1 MSTAL
6 YAERRIRQEGYC
18 KMEERPMSQTAILER
33 IFAERPSFH
42 RIAETAE
49 GFRAERSALP
59 AGMRNYIASLTGR
72 QDWGVSPDFGRFLL
86 DAIQPNMQT
95 LETGAGISTL
105 IFAVGGARHTA
116 IAPWQDEMD
125 AIRDY
130 AAAAGIDM
138 SRVNLVAS
146 PSEELLP
153 TLDIRELDI
162 VFIDGMHAFP
172 WPVLDWYY
180 TADRLK
186 IGGLMILDDTQIQA
200 VRCLADFMKADIPR
214 WKYIGTAGKHTDVF
228 KKVAMVHDVAWH
240 EQPWNITRQT
250 LFDRAKSRLRRLAH
264 A

>member
-1 MSTAL
+1 
-6 YAERRIRQEGYC
+6 
-18 KMEERPMSQTAILER
+18 MSQVAILER

-42 RIAETAE
+42 RIAETPQ

-72 QDWGVSPDFGRFLL
+72 QDWGVSQDFGRFLFNVL
-86 DAIQPNMQT
+86 HPGMQT

-105 IFAVGGARHTA
+105 IFAIGGARHTA

-125 AIRDY
+125 AIRNY
-130 AAAAGIDM
+130 ANNAGIDM
-138 SRVNLVAS
+138 TRVNLIAS
-146 PSEELLP
+146 PSEEFLP
-153 TLDIRELDI
+153 TLDIPELDI

-200 VRCLADFMKADIPR
+200 VGCLAQFLKADSPR
-214 WKYIGTAGKHTDVF
+214 WKYLTTAGHTDVF
-228 KKVAMVHDVAWH
+228 KKVARVHDVAWH
-240 EQPWNITRQT
+240 EQPWNVTRRS
-250 LFDRAKSRLRRLAH
+250 LLDRAKNRLRRLTH